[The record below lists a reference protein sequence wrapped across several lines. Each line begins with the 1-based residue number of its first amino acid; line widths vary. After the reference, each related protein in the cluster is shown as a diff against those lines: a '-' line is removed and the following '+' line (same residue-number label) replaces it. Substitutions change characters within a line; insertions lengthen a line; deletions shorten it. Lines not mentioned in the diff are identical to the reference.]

1 MVYHNRV
8 ARGRRVCSET
18 QRLLRVSTVIS
29 LTRLKN
35 APDTKLRGATKR
47 PRIGMGISDS
57 NRSIL
62 VKYPRKL
69 SDEEARNVLGDVT
82 ATYFENIELKSQLF
96 STSSTS
102 RSECEM
108 VELPNRIDLFRQEM
122 ISRMT
127 ETTAGIGRLSP
138 ICRRTCWP
146 SAARAISISLKR

>member
-102 RSECEM
+102 RS
-108 VELPNRIDLFRQEM
+108 
-122 ISRMT
+122 
-127 ETTAGIGRLSP
+127 
-138 ICRRTCWP
+138 
-146 SAARAISISLKR
+146 LKR